1 MGFLRKI
8 IILHNEN
15 EQFIFLFPVKTC
27 RIINCLLLLSN
38 GNCSF
43 CRLIYRCLGSLQ
55 CSLKGICLLLSSLKV
70 IKRSLCIAVS
80 KIYCISICLFIFLNI
95 SCCTF
100 ISALSFVV
108 FIKLGI
114 ESLLCLISNINQF
127 IVCSIGFIDRLSI
140 ADITGLSINGIISI
154 CYSLNCLISSIIG
167 IINSI
172 LCLLK

>member
-15 EQFIFLFPVKTC
+15 EQFIFLFPVKTF
-27 RIINCLLLLSN
+27 RIINFLLFISYC
-38 GNCSF
+38 NCSF
-43 CRLIYRCLGSLQ
+43 CRLIYRCLGSIKCL
-55 CSLKGICLLLSSLKV
+55 LKGICLLLSSIKV
-70 IKRSLCIAVS
+70 IKRILCIAVS
-80 KIYCISICLFIFLNI
+80 TSYCISICLFIILNI

-140 ADITGLSINGIISI
+140 ADITGLSINGIISLI
-154 CYSLNCLISSIIG
+154 YSIYCLFCCITCII
-167 IINSI
+167 ISI
-172 LCLLK
+172 LCLIK